1 MYNNTHFICTHTHMH
16 LPMQTIKCIHSYT
29 HTITHV
35 CAEPHIH
42 LLTITHR
49 ITQPLNTV
57 DEWRPDVL
65 ELVISMSSSR
75 GSLQHTQ
82 KRKGYFPQ
90 PPQQPVGWI
99 RAGCVP
105 TINSQVQHHLQ
116 LYGPQAS
123 LLLLAF
129 IHITALSEKRKLL
142 SGKETFDPP
151 SIDNPL
157 KGLAPWWQKEIMH

>member
-75 GSLQHTQ
+75 QSLQHTQ

-105 TINSQVQHHLQ
+105 TINSQVQHHL
-116 LYGPQAS
+116 
-123 LLLLAF
+123 
-129 IHITALSEKRKLL
+129 HTN
-142 SGKETFDPP
+142 ETF
-151 SIDNPL
+151 SHFVYGFLCCAKAFKFN
-157 KGLAPWWQKEIMH
+157 

>member
-1 MYNNTHFICTHTHMH
+1 METGCLRICYFHVLQQREPPTHSEEERIL
-16 LPMQTIKCIHSYT
+16 LPNRTAAS
-29 HTITHV
+29 
-35 CAEPHIH
+35 
-42 LLTITHR
+42 
-49 ITQPLNTV
+49 
-57 DEWRPDVL
+57 
-65 ELVISMSSSR
+65 
-75 GSLQHTQ
+75 
-82 KRKGYFPQ
+82 
-90 PPQQPVGWI
+90 GWT

-123 LLLLAF
+123 LLLLLAF

-142 SGKETFDPP
+142 SGTGTFDPP